1 MKMTRTMTNDIAK
14 RLASLRKRR
23 GYTIAKLSELT
34 GLNGA
39 NLSLIETG
47 KRQPQINTLQTILEA
62 LNAELVIKE
71 KDAN

>member
-1 MKMTRTMTNDIAK
+1 MSNIYDTLVA
-14 RLASLRKRR
+14 LRKRR

-47 KRQPQINTLQTILEA
+47 KRKPQIDTLIKILDS
-62 LNAELVIKE
+62 LGAEIIIRE
-71 KDAN
+71 KDS